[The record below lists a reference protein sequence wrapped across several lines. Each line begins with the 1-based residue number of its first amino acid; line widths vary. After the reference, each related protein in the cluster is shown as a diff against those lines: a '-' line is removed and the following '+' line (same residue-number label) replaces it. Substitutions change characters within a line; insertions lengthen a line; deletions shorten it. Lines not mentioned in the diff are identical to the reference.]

1 MQIDVYREKSHLKCI
16 LLLQMSPD
24 ICVSITLLQA
34 LETLSADVSGD
45 WVRPAAADPR
55 PGLLTPDQLPSW
67 SQSRAMMVHKVGI
80 LVILFRYLDLL
91 DY

>member
-24 ICVSITLLQA
+24 ICVSITPLQA

-45 WVRPAAADPR
+45 WVRPAADLR
-55 PGLLTPDQLPSW
+55 PGLLGWTQG
-67 SQSRAMMVHKVGI
+67 RAMMVHKVGI
-80 LVILFRYLDLL
+80 LDILFRYLDLL
-91 DY
+91 DLLDY